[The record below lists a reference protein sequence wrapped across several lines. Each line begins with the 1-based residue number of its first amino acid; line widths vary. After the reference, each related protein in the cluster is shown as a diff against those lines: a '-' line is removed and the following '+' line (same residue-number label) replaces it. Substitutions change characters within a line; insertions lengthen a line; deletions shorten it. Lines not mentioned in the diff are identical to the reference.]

1 MGNNENSLIGFE
13 TRYCEPLA
21 GVDEVGRGPLAG
33 PVIAAAVILDKQ
45 NIPDGIKDSKT
56 IAKTKM
62 SFIADQIK
70 KNSIFAFGSSS
81 VKEIDKIN
89 ILQASLLAMK
99 RAIESLKKIPKIVL
113 VDGIYV
119 PNIGLDILPIKGG
132 DHKSISIAAASII
145 AKDHRDKLM
154 LNYSKIYPDYRFE
167 KNSGYG
173 TKEHLLAI
181 QKYGI
186 TPIHRKSFSPIHKIL
201 N

>member
-1 MGNNENSLIGFE
+1 MGYNKNSLIGFE
-13 TRYCEPLA
+13 ASYREPLA

-45 NIPDGIKDSKT
+45 NIPDGIKDSKKIT
-56 IAKTKM
+56 KTKM
-62 SFIADQIK
+62 SFIAEQIK
-70 KNSIFAFGSSS
+70 KNSIFAFGTSS

-132 DHKSISIAAASII
+132 DNKSISIAAASII

>member
-45 NIPDGIKDSKT
+45 NIPNGIKDSKKIT
-56 IAKTKM
+56 KTKM
-62 SFIADQIK
+62 SFIAEQIK

-113 VDGIYV
+113 VDGIYA

>member
-1 MGNNENSLIGFE
+1 MRDNENRLVGFE
-13 TRYCEPLA
+13 ACYCGPLA

-45 NIPDGIKDSKT
+45 NIPDGIKDSKK
-56 IAKTKM
+56 IAKTQM
-62 SFIADQIK
+62 SFIAGQIK
-70 KNSIFAFGSSS
+70 KNSIYAFGTSS

-99 RAIESLKKIPKIVL
+99 RAIESLSRIPRIVL

-119 PNIGLDILPIKGG
+119 PKIGLDIRPIKGG
-132 DHKSISIAAASII
+132 DSKSISIAAASII

>member
-1 MGNNENSLIGFE
+1 
-13 TRYCEPLA
+13 
-21 GVDEVGRGPLAG
+21 
-33 PVIAAAVILDKQ
+33 VIAAAVILDKQ
-45 NIPDGIKDSKT
+45 NIPDGIKDSKK
-56 IAKTKM
+56 IAKTQM
-62 SFIADQIK
+62 SFIAGQIK
-70 KNSIFAFGSSS
+70 KNSIYAFGTSS

-99 RAIESLKKIPKIVL
+99 RAIESLSRIPRIVL

-119 PNIGLDILPIKGG
+119 PKIGLDIRPIKGG
-132 DHKSISIAAASII
+132 DSKSISIAAASII

>member
-1 MGNNENSLIGFE
+1 MGDNENSLIEFE
-13 TRYCEPLA
+13 ASYCEPLA

-45 NIPDGIKDSKT
+45 NIPDGIKDSKK
-56 IAKTKM
+56 IAKTQM
-62 SFIADQIK
+62 SFIAGQIK
-70 KNSIFAFGSSS
+70 MNSIYAFGTSS

-119 PNIGLDILPIKGG
+119 PKIELDILPIKGG
-132 DHKSISIAAASII
+132 DNKSISIAAASII

>member
-1 MGNNENSLIGFE
+1 MGDNENSLIEFE
-13 TRYCEPLA
+13 ASYCEPLA

-45 NIPDGIKDSKT
+45 NIPDGIKDSKKIT
-56 IAKTKM
+56 KTKM
-62 SFIADQIK
+62 SFIAEQIK
-70 KNSIFAFGSSS
+70 KNSIFAFGTSS

-119 PNIGLDILPIKGG
+119 PKIGLDILPVKGG

-173 TKEHLLAI
+173 TKEHILAI

>member
-1 MGNNENSLIGFE
+1 MGDNENSLIGFE
-13 TRYCEPLA
+13 ASYCEPLA

-45 NIPDGIKDSKT
+45 NIPDGIKDSKKIT
-56 IAKTKM
+56 KTKM
-62 SFIADQIK
+62 SFIAEQIK

-132 DHKSISIAAASII
+132 DNKSISIAAASII

>member
-1 MGNNENSLIGFE
+1 MRDNENRLVGFE
-13 TRYCEPLA
+13 ACYCEPLA

-45 NIPDGIKDSKT
+45 NIPDGIKDSKK
-56 IAKTKM
+56 IAKTQM
-62 SFIADQIK
+62 SFIAGQIK
-70 KNSIFAFGSSS
+70 KNSIYAFGTSS

-99 RAIESLKKIPKIVL
+99 RAIESLSRIPRIVL

-119 PNIGLDILPIKGG
+119 PKIGLDIRPIKGG
-132 DHKSISIAAASII
+132 DSKSISIAAASII

-173 TKEHLLAI
+173 TKEHLSAI